1 MSLKLITKAE
11 FFKKYIPETTKA
23 KEQTFQRVQ
32 RDCIQMGYTDVF
44 LKPYSNQTYIVE
56 ERYQD
61 FLIAKAELEYGRK
74 LRAAQTAARI

>member
-32 RDCIQMGYTDVF
+32 RDCVQMGYTDVF

-56 ERYQD
+56 ER
-61 FLIAKAELEYGRK
+61 LIAKAEREYGRK
-74 LRAAQTAARI
+74 LRAAKTAARF